1 MTLTAEATERAAPE
15 GAVRGRPDAART
27 LATLAALTATLPV
40 DLAVTGV
47 ALLRRAPRPAV
58 RPAARPRTV
67 LVSGGKMTKALHLA
81 RAFHLAGHRVVLAE
95 SAKYRWTGHRFSRA
109 VSAFH
114 CLPDASDPRYPQ
126 ALADIIVAEG
136 VDVFVPVSSPA
147 ASVPEARVAE
157 LVADL
162 AGTRCEVL
170 HGSAALI
177 ATLDDK
183 RDFSR
188 LATSIGLTVP
198 ESVLITDPRD
208 IERFDFAPGRSYILK
223 RLSYNPVGRTD
234 LTRLHRDTPEH
245 NAAFAHSL
253 DISPADPWLLQE
265 YVDGQEYCTH
275 ATVRD
280 GAVTVYG
287 CCESSAVQ
295 LNYRFVDRPAM
306 RAWVTRFAAALGL
319 TGQVSFD
326 FIEAGDGR
334 VYAIECNPRTHSAI
348 TMFHDHPELAHAYLE
363 DRPTAITPLPGST
376 PTYWIY
382 HELWRLVC
390 GPDRLRRLRVIAGGR
405 DAIFAAWDPLPYLG
419 VYHLQIPALLID
431 NLRRRRGWRRIDFNI
446 GKLVE
451 SGGD

>member
-1 MTLTAEATERAAPE
+1 MTLTAETTERAAPE
-15 GAVRGRPDAART
+15 GAVRRRPDAART

-40 DLAVTGV
+40 DLAVTGF

-58 RPAARPRTV
+58 RTATRPRTV

-114 CLPDASDPRYPQ
+114 CVPDAADPRYPQ
-126 ALADIIVAEG
+126 ALADIIAAEA

-147 ASVPEARVAE
+147 ASVPEAAVRD
-157 LVADL
+157 LVD
-162 AGTRCEVL
+162 GRCEVL

-183 RDFSR
+183 GDFSR

-208 IERFDFAPGRSYILK
+208 VERFDFAPGRSYILK

-326 FIEAGDGR
+326 FIEAVDGR

-348 TMFHDHPELAHAYLE
+348 TMFHDHPELAQAYLE
-363 DRPTAITPLPGST
+363 DRPTAITAAARIDSRRTGST
-376 PTYWIY
+376 TS
-382 HELWRLVC
+382 C
-390 GPDRLRRLRVIAGGR
+390 GACCGGPDRLRRLRVIAGGR

-419 VYHLQIPALLID
+419 VYHLQIPALLVD
-431 NLRRRRGWRRIDFNI
+431 NLRHRRGWRRIDFNI

-451 SGGD
+451 SGR

>member
-1 MTLTAEATERAAPE
+1 MTLTAETTQRAAPA
-15 GAVRGRPDAART
+15 GAVRRPPDAART
-27 LATLAALTATLPV
+27 LAVLAALTATLPV
-40 DLAVTGV
+40 DLAVTGL

-58 RPAARPRTV
+58 SAAARPRTV

-114 CLPDASDPRYPQ
+114 CTPEASDPRYPQ
-126 ALADIIVAEG
+126 ALADIIAEEG

-147 ASVPEARVAE
+147 ASVPEAAVRD
-157 LVADL
+157 LV
-162 AGTRCEVL
+162 GGHCEVL
-170 HGSAALI
+170 HGTAALI

-198 ESVLITDPRD
+198 ESVLVSDPRD
-208 IERFDFAPGRSYILK
+208 VERFDFAPGRSYILK

-295 LNYRFVDRPAM
+295 LNYRSVDRPAI
-306 RAWVTRFAAALGL
+306 RAWVIRFAAALGL

-326 FIEAGDGR
+326 FVEAADGR

-348 TMFHDHPELAHAYLE
+348 TMFHDHPEVAQAYLQ
-363 DRPTAITPLPGST
+363 DRPTPITPLPGST

-382 HELWRLVC
+382 HELWRLLR
-390 GPDRLRRLRVIAGGR
+390 GPDRLRRLRVIAEGR

-419 VYHLQIPALLID
+419 VYHLQIPALLVD

>member
-1 MTLTAEATERAAPE
+1 MTLTAETTDRAAPA
-15 GAVRGRPDAART
+15 GAVRRPPDAART
-27 LATLAALTATLPV
+27 LAVLAALTATLPV
-40 DLAVTGV
+40 DLAVTVV

-58 RPAARPRTV
+58 RTAARPRTV

-114 CLPDASDPRYPQ
+114 CTPEASDPRYPQ
-126 ALADIIVAEG
+126 ALADIIAAEG
-136 VDVFVPVSSPA
+136 VDVFIPVSSPA
-147 ASVPEARVAE
+147 ASVPEAAVRD
-157 LVADL
+157 LV
-162 AGTRCEVL
+162 GGRCEVL

-198 ESVLITDPRD
+198 ESVLVTDPRD

-245 NAAFAHSL
+245 NAVFAHSL
-253 DISPADPWLLQE
+253 DISPGDPWLLQE

-275 ATVRD
+275 STVRD

-295 LNYRFVDRPAM
+295 LNYRFVDRPDIW
-306 RAWVTRFAAALGL
+306 AWVTRFAAALGL

-326 FIEAGDGR
+326 FIEAADGR

-348 TMFHDHPELAHAYLE
+348 TMFHDHPEVAQAYLE
-363 DRPTAITPLPGST
+363 ARPTAITPLPGSA

-382 HELWRLVC
+382 HELWRLLR
-390 GPDRLRRLRVIAGGR
+390 GPDRLRRLRVIAAGR
-405 DAIFAAWDPLPYLG
+405 DAIFAAWDPLPYLA
-419 VYHLQIPALLID
+419 VYHLQIPALLVD

>member
-1 MTLTAEATERAAPE
+1 MTLTAEATDQATPA
-15 GAVRGRPDAART
+15 GAVRRPPDAART
-27 LATLAALTATLPV
+27 LAVLAALTATLPV
-40 DLAVTGV
+40 DLAVTGL

-58 RPAARPRTV
+58 RAAARRRTV

-114 CLPDASDPRYPQ
+114 CTPEASDPRYAQ
-126 ALADIIVAEG
+126 ALADIIAAEG

-147 ASVPEARVAE
+147 ASVPEAAVRD
-157 LVADL
+157 LV
-162 AGTRCEVL
+162 GGHCEIL

-198 ESVLITDPRD
+198 ESALITDPRD

-253 DISPADPWLLQE
+253 DISPGDPWLLQE

-275 ATVRD
+275 STVRD

-295 LNYRFVDRPAM
+295 LNYRFDDRPAI
-306 RAWVTRFAAALGL
+306 RAWVTRFAAALGF

-326 FIEAGDGR
+326 FIEARDGR

-348 TMFHDHPELAHAYLE
+348 TMFHDHPEVAQAYL
-363 DRPTAITPLPGST
+363 DGRATAITPLPGST

-382 HELWRLVC
+382 HELWRLLR
-390 GPDRLRRLRVIAGGR
+390 GPDRLRRLRVIAEGR

-419 VYHLQIPALLID
+419 VYHLQIPALLVD